1 MLSAIMLPSIFCLSL
16 FVVLCAGQGG
26 QFYNPPAFA
35 QAGDYSDNKNF
46 TIGSTVH
53 LTWTTVWDR
62 ISLVLWQNG
71 YPDFEYI
78 LRMYIVPNFKISQ
91 S

>member
-1 MLSAIMLPSIFCLSL
+1 MLSLILHLSL
-16 FVVLCAGQGG
+16 FVILCAGQGG
-26 QFYNPPAFA
+26 QFYNPPKFA
-35 QAGDYSDNKNF
+35 KSGDFSDNQNF

-53 LTWTTVWDR
+53 LTWTTTWDR

-78 LRMYIVPNFKISQ
+78 LRMYIVPTLESLGTNRS
-91 S
+91 